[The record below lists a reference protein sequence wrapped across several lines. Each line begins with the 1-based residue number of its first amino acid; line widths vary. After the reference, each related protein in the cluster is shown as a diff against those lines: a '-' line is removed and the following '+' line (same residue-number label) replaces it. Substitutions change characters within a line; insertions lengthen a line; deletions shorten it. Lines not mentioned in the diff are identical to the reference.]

1 MQLAALAS
9 THSPANAAATAAAT
23 YGIQVTLPG
32 KLSPLDKR
40 ASSSAGTTSL
50 EFTRATSSSSPSKQ
64 CAPLAPAATTTRV
77 MEPLSSSGV
86 ISRRVDDAGD
96 TSDPVHGGHHARL
109 INGGVGLG
117 RHGHYS
123 SPASVPAG
131 LPLPPS
137 PPTPDSTA
145 PAAYVPMGLRRT
157 DPLDRHR
164 RGCGEE
170 GSSQLNTDAATDGAE
185 DAEDQASIRSEQCGR
200 AKQTGRSTPG
210 AANLSPHALSSQ
222 QPLQNQVQQQQ
233 RSGKPHDSAQMESS
247 FSSSQIGSV
256 VLNSCSA
263 TLPATCSGATGGN
276 GGGRRCGS
284 TPAAAGR
291 GGDGASPPSSRQ
303 LQPPAN
309 HSHVNLFVRHLP
321 LELNEEKLRA
331 MFTPFGEIVNSAIMR
346 NIHTGVSL
354 GTAFVRFAKHE
365 EAMRAMEAFAGGRP
379 VTGSKRVTVQWARRE
394 HDKAPSGDERRKMR
408 KLFIRNV
415 PKDVTQE
422 MLMALFSQHGSV
434 NAAASGS
441 TDDRRIAFVTFE
453 QEGVAEQ
460 ATAAVHNTMPFA
472 SCQGI
477 PLMVKLAEDTPVRH
491 NALGGNIARAN
502 NVGIPN
508 GIGTNGNVAHVPH
521 NSSVSSGGSVGAHHP
536 ATMAGVPNNTLSWSD
551 VPVTDYIVTP
561 MTSPPAAQLHST
573 AGLAL
578 PSGSGRGM
586 SMRWS
591 GASGIGAGRS
601 YPRVPQDGRAA
612 HVLSPLRSF
621 AGTTGSAGS
630 PNETPP
636 YASLTPVHSN
646 SAVLT
651 YGGQTSGSAQAP
663 RKPVQSP
670 TPFLAPPKSPSATTA
685 TPQHIGGFSAADTML
700 EGSQT
705 PGSFGLVGG
714 SSGSHPVQAMGSGST
729 ELNGFAGGD
738 YAGGF
743 PISSY
748 ETQEFYTMLQ
758 RCSSNLAAASGAT
771 AKSPPSRQP
780 SAPVPGAGAA
790 PHSGS
795 GSNHSKSR
803 ANAGGLSFRVSGS
816 HTDAARS
823 DGVAS
828 SPLPQSAQ
836 PSSTAPLSS
845 SSFQQSQPKTLVL
858 PQPRSGAVQQAQ
870 QQRPVPAESEGGS
883 ILSGGHAPAPYRLI
897 PQPRSNTSTNP
908 SVPLSR
914 TSASFTAG
922 SGAHSRSNGSFA
934 RRVAP
939 EAEAGAISGASNL
952 RHGPPPLNSELAASF
967 ASNNTNG
974 FQPYQVT
981 GTLGTGSAASCS
993 GHGTIDTRCS
1003 STMKYTAAP
1012 PAQPTGLP
1020 LPPGRSPAP
1029 QSPSRRFS
1037 YELTQ
1042 SVTAALGPPTFTT
1055 APLMA
1060 AAAKMISTDDGAL
1073 TSDDMNTFDYGA
1085 HASDDVYAAKS
1096 HYSTSCA
1103 AKVMRAVGGVNPPLC
1118 GAASGTSSSENVNAN
1133 IKKQSGTSAMRA
1145 QLSSPAPAA
1154 TASSGAAAST
1164 LRRSGQLGDA
1174 SPCSLSLG
1182 GAGLLDDHLLF
1193 QWESNSAAMNVA
1205 PGINDLASIAVAAAP
1220 TVLPFSDA
1228 RRSKETAAVLDM
1240 MSMLSESRTPDL
1252 IALADAPTAGS
1263 VSHMRSQPDAG
1274 DYWSAAQMRDT
1285 EKLGLGAVGGGDMG
1299 VTAHQGSSTATSTSK
1314 ALSRCS
1320 TGRTL
1325 PGTTAQPPSRIG
1337 RSDDEDDGQT
1347 GWMMYPDIDLNL
1359 GWPLGST
1366 MKSKKGGGQLGHAMD
1381 NLYNLMSYDDASY

>member
-1 MQLAALAS
+1 
-9 THSPANAAATAAAT
+9 
-23 YGIQVTLPG
+23 
-32 KLSPLDKR
+32 
-40 ASSSAGTTSL
+40 
-50 EFTRATSSSSPSKQ
+50 
-64 CAPLAPAATTTRV
+64 
-77 MEPLSSSGV
+77 
-86 ISRRVDDAGD
+86 
-96 TSDPVHGGHHARL
+96 
-109 INGGVGLG
+109 
-117 RHGHYS
+117 
-123 SPASVPAG
+123 
-131 LPLPPS
+131 
-137 PPTPDSTA
+137 
-145 PAAYVPMGLRRT
+145 MGLRRT

-185 DAEDQASIRSEQCGR
+185 DGEDQASIRSEQCGR

-222 QPLQNQVQQQQ
+222 QLLQNQVQQQQ

-434 NAAASGS
+434 KSVSTHRDTAAANAVSQPGGGGATAAAEADPSSHSGPDSAAASGS

-502 NVGIPN
+502 NVGIPS

-646 SAVLT
+646 SAVLP

-663 RKPVQSP
+663 RQPVQSP
-670 TPFLAPPKSPSATTA
+670 TPFLAPPKSSSATTA
-685 TPQHIGGFSAADTML
+685 TPQHIGGCSAADTML

-729 ELNGFAGGD
+729 DLNGFAGGD

-914 TSASFTAG
+914 SAAAAAAAAAVPSSSASRRANTLPPDACPPSCASTPQKHLPRGLPPSTSASFTAG

-952 RHGPPPLNSELAASF
+952 RHGPRATSSSMHAIRSGTSGGGGGSSGANSAGAATGTLAAPLNSELAASF

-993 GHGTIDTRCS
+993 VHGTIDTRCS

-1037 YELTQ
+1037 SELTQ
-1042 SVTAALGPPTFTT
+1042 SVTAALEPPTFTT

-1285 EKLGLGAVGGGDMG
+1285 EKLGLDAVGGGDMG

-1366 MKSKKGGGQLGHAMD
+1366 MKSKKGGGVVGSGLNSSSSREDVDHLGYSQQLGHAMD